1 MLDILSDLCSMAF
14 TANSIFCRQALMEGQ
29 IDTESFTAI
38 LLASGGLFLLLI
50 LFGAVQVTMFTLSW
64 TQGEHFQKNVVIGML
79 VAACGLFVLL
89 LPSASSSP
97 LGSRIANDDF
107 RRGVVRLFS
116 VRKISRES
124 TRGNR

>member
-1 MLDILSDLCSMAF
+1 
-14 TANSIFCRQALMEGQ
+14 MEGQ

>member
-1 MLDILSDLCSMAF
+1 MAF
-14 TANSIFCRQALMEGQ
+14 TANSIFCRQELMEGQ

-97 LGSRIANDDF
+97 LGNRIANDDF
-107 RRGVVRLFS
+107 RRGVGRLFS